1 MEESKSEAKAI
12 ELKIPV
18 MGKKARFEPRVGHA
32 ISPGTFLDIISGLS
46 HVAGLSRDIL
56 KVPFKV
62 NWGIKTLK

>member
-1 MEESKSEAKAI
+1 
-12 ELKIPV
+12 